1 MADEDKAS
9 KTEEP
14 TQRKLDDA
22 HKKGQVVKSQEV
34 GNWAMI
40 AASTLAVAI
49 FAGPIM
55 VNMAEGLR
63 GFMENAHDIRVDPE
77 TLHMVLKT
85 LAVDIVKL
93 LAAPLGILLVAAIG
107 SNMIQHRPVLTLEK
121 LKPKFEKISPIKGLK
136 EKFSLKTIAEFVK
149 NIGKVAVVAFAV
161 ALVVWPE
168 RHILTQVM
176 TLNLI
181 QLLAVVEDLAL
192 ADVGGG
198 AVGDDPDRPGR
209 LRLSALGEYQRFAHV
224 HPGPARRKQGHRR
237 RSDDQAPDS
246 SDSYGARPHQN
257 DGGRC
262 PMPLWW

>member
-192 ADVGGG
+192 RMLVAVLSVMTLIALADY
-198 AVGDDPDRPGR
+198 A
-209 LRLSALGEYQRFAHV
+209 YQRWENIKGLRMSIQDLRDENKDTEGD
-224 HPGPARRKQGHRR
+224 PMIKPRIRQIRMERARR
-237 RSDDQAPDS
+237 
-246 SDSYGARPHQN
+246 
-257 DGGRC
+257 RC

>member
-149 NIGKVAVVAFAV
+149 NIGKVAIAQNRRPDMKVIFISGHAQEVF
-161 ALVVWPE
+161 E
-168 RHILTQVM
+168 S
-176 TLNLI
+176 NLKLGLEYSF
-181 QLLAVVEDLAL
+181 LLKPFSLKDLAGRVKEVL
-192 ADVGGG
+192 A
-198 AVGDDPDRPGR
+198 P
-209 LRLSALGEYQRFAHV
+209 
-224 HPGPARRKQGHRR
+224 
-237 RSDDQAPDS
+237 
-246 SDSYGARPHQN
+246 
-257 DGGRC
+257 
-262 PMPLWW
+262 